1 MNCIKLFGLLFFLGF
16 LSGCFKDEGNYI
28 YTELN
33 PPQWIQDY
41 SIKPEYIFGWAGKGE
56 TMVFHGSHMF
66 TWGSD
71 SAARAKEVRY
81 EWKLNGVVIGD
92 QLNMELPTDS
102 VFQKLGLDAYT
113 NSNAIWG
120 TFSVI
125 EKETG
130 VSFPA
135 RLYVSIYPAFAP
147 DDWFILSEDGSNAK
161 FSAICRRIVTEQGK
175 EKVEYILKDNA
186 YETINREKI
195 PGKPIQLGMETARDI
210 SPSGACVVITD
221 QVAYEVNIQNMEKVG
236 EIKDQ
241 FLDGT
246 PPNFVVS
253 DLREKAPQ
261 NPGQES
267 ACTFVATVDGRVFYR
282 VKSPNYLGGQ
292 YLTEPYVIDDKGYK
306 ITKFG
311 HSKYG
316 GVIPCYDE
324 KNRRVVMITTW
335 RDGGSSQGD
344 KPPLWRTR
352 MVPITT
358 HYSVPVSNFSEG
370 TEVLYLTE
378 KSHFGRM
385 TGTGNLLFTV
395 YYNDPNMAGRT
406 LVGDFVFNTSSEALT
421 FYFGYERWFF
431 LPVQLDASSVFLV
444 SCNNRSTLDY
454 NKKAMYRDFYTVGD
468 KLYYLQ
474 RSTSNPESSS
484 QRRFMTFNATFP
496 SKITALAYAY
506 QRTDQI
512 VVGCEDGSIYCYD
525 INNIENPRLLFQ
537 KKLNGKISIV
547 KQIGW
552 HTSGHDWY

>member
-1 MNCIKLFGLLFFLGF
+1 MNYIKLCGLLFFLGF
-16 LSGCFKDEGNYI
+16 LSGCFKDEGNYT

-33 PPQWIQDY
+33 PPQWIQDFN
-41 SIKPEYIFGWAGKGE
+41 KTPEYISGWAGKGE
-56 TMVFHGSHMF
+56 TMVFHGSRMF

-81 EWKLNGVVIGD
+81 EWKIAGVVIGD
-92 QLNMELPTDS
+92 QLDMELPTDS

-120 TFSVI
+120 TFTVI

-135 RLYVSIYPAFAP
+135 RLYVSIYSAFAP
-147 DDWFILSEDGSNAK
+147 NDWFILSEDGNNTK

-175 EKVEYILKDNA
+175 QKVVYVLKDNA
-186 YETINREKI
+186 YEEMNGGKL
-195 PGKPIQLGMETARDI
+195 PGKPVQLSMETARDI

-261 NPGQES
+261 TSGQES

-292 YLTEPYVIDDKGYK
+292 YLSEPYVIDDRGYK

-324 KNRRVVMITTW
+324 KNRRVVMATTW
-335 RDGGSSQGD
+335 RDGGSFQGD
-344 KPPLWRTR
+344 NPPIWRTR
-352 MVPITT
+352 MVPAKT
-358 HYSVPVSNFSEG
+358 HYGAPVSGFPEG

-378 KSHFGRM
+378 KNHISWGY
-385 TGTGNLLFTV
+385 GGPKLLFTV
-395 YYNDPNMAGRT
+395 YYNDPTMENRT
-406 LVGDFVFNTSSEALT
+406 LVGDFSFSTQSETIFRTT
-421 FYFGYERWFF
+421 FERWFY
-431 LPVQLDASSVFLV
+431 LPVRLDASSVFLV
-444 SCNNRSTLDY
+444 SANNRPSLSY

-474 RSTSNPESSS
+474 RSTSYIESAN
-484 QRRFMTFNATFP
+484 QRKFMTFNATFP
-496 SKITALAYAY
+496 SKITALAYAFY
-506 QRTDQI
+506 QTDQI
-512 VVGCEDGSIYCYD
+512 FVGCEDGSIYCYD

-537 KKLNGKISIV
+537 KKLNGKISVV

-552 HTSGHDWY
+552 HTSNHDWY